1 MKEEPKI
8 TVITSLYKAGGFLE
22 DFLEDI
28 QKQTIFSDID
38 WYFIDAASPDKEF
51 ERLIEFQKDFRNVRV
66 RRMRERIGI
75 YPAWNIGIKKA
86 RADLISN
93 LNVDDRVTHDYY
105 EFMVNKMEKYKEVDV
120 MYTDVLYC
128 KTQEYLADSPI
139 MKTPRF
145 CDLYTIAFFGAPHN
159 CPVWRKSLHEDVG
172 LFDESLISSGDKE
185 FWMRANILGKK
196 FKKINKPL
204 SYYYLNPEGISTKGH
219 GFKSEASRTEDERI
233 LKHYEKELVAHGI

>member
-1 MKEEPKI
+1 MKEELKI

-38 WYFIDAASPDKEF
+38 WYFIDAASPDKEL
-51 ERLIEFQKDFRNVRV
+51 ERLIEFQKDFPNVRV
-66 RRMRERIGI
+66 RRTRERIGI
-75 YPAWNIGIKKA
+75 YPAWNMGIKKA

-105 EFMVNKMEKYKEVDV
+105 EFMVNKMEEHKEVDV
-120 MYTDVLYC
+120 MYTDVIYC
-128 KTQEYLADSPI
+128 DTQEYLADSPI
-139 MKTPRF
+139 MRTPRF

-196 FKKINKPL
+196 FKKINKRL
-204 SYYYLNPEGISTKGH
+204 AYYYLNPKGISTKGK
-219 GFKSEASRTEDERI
+219 GKSDASRTEDERI
-233 LKHYEKELVAHGI
+233 LKHYEKELAAHGI